1 MTATVTDR
9 PLLAMAGQIVRDQV
23 DELEEDK
30 LSAVPTKEEEEGG
43 VQNSELLFE
52 RDGAIATV
60 TFNRP
65 EARNAMT
72 WAMYD
77 GLVNACETVDADPS
91 IRVMILRGAGGKAFV
106 AGTDIG
112 QFQSFRTAEDAL
124 EYERRLDEV
133 MGRLESVTKP
143 TIAMIEGPAAGAGA
157 VIALTCDL
165 RYCTPDS
172 QIGVPIAR
180 TLGNCLSIANYARLV
195 DIIGPARTKE
205 VIFRARL
212 VPAEQACQLGLINEI
227 VPADR
232 LLAHGR
238 TVAGEIATHAPLTL
252 RATKEAIRRLQVYR
266 RSVDGDDLAVMAYM
280 SEDFREGVTAFVEK
294 RKPVFRG
301 K

>member
-1 MTATVTDR
+1 
-9 PLLAMAGQIVRDQV
+9 
-23 DELEEDK
+23 
-30 LSAVPTKEEEEGG
+30 
-43 VQNSELLFE
+43 VQNTELLFE

-65 EARNAMT
+65 AARNAMT
-72 WAMYD
+72 WVMYD
-77 GLVNACETVDADPS
+77 GLVNACEAVDADPT

-106 AGTDIG
+106 AGTDIS
-112 QFQSFRTAEDAL
+112 QFQSFQTAADAL
-124 EYERRLDEV
+124 KYERRLDEV
-133 MGRLESVTKP
+133 IGRLESVTKP
-143 TIAMIEGPAAGAGA
+143 TIAMIGGPAAGAGA

-195 DIIGPARTKE
+195 DMIGPARTKE

-212 VPAEQACQLGLINEI
+212 VPAEQAQQLGLINDI

-232 LLAHGR
+232 LAAHVQ
-238 TVAGEIATHAPLTL
+238 TVAEEIATHAPLTL
-252 RATKEAIRRLQVYR
+252 RATKEAIRRLQVHR
-266 RSVDGDDLAVMAYM
+266 RSVDSDDLTVMAYM

>member
-1 MTATVTDR
+1 MS
-9 PLLAMAGQIVRDQV
+9 
-23 DELEEDK
+23 E
-30 LSAVPTKEEEEGG
+30 
-43 VQNSELLFE
+43 SELLFA
-52 RDGAIATV
+52 RDGAIARV

-77 GLVNACETVDADPS
+77 GLVEACEKVDSDPDV
-91 IRVMILRGAGGKAFV
+91 RVLILHGAGSKAFV

-112 QFQSFRTAEDAL
+112 QFQTFRTPEDAL
-124 EYERRLDEV
+124 EYERRLDRV
-133 MGRLESVTKP
+133 IARLEAVTKP
-143 TIAMIEGPAAGAGA
+143 TLAVIEGPAAGAGA

-165 RYCTPDS
+165 RYCTPES

-195 DIIGPARTKE
+195 DLLGPARTKE
-205 VIFRARL
+205 LLFRARL
-212 VPAEQACQLGLINEI
+212 VSATEAHELGLVNGI

-232 LLAHGR
+232 LFEHVSA
-238 TVAGEIATHAPLTL
+238 VANEIATHAPITL

-266 RSVDGDDLAVMAYM
+266 RAVEGDDLTVLAYM
-280 SEDFREGVTAFVEK
+280 SEDFREGVSAFLEK

>member
-1 MTATVTDR
+1 MHNA
-9 PLLAMAGQIVRDQV
+9 
-23 DELEEDK
+23 
-30 LSAVPTKEEEEGG
+30 
-43 VQNSELLFE
+43 ELLFE
-52 RDGAIATV
+52 HDGAIATV

-65 EARNAMT
+65 EARNAVT

-77 GLVNACETVDADPS
+77 GLVTACETVDTDS
-91 IRVMILRGAGGKAFV
+91 TIRVMILRGAGGKAFV
-106 AGTDIG
+106 SGTDIS

-124 EYERRLDEV
+124 EYEHRLDEV
-133 MGRLESVTKP
+133 ISRLERVTKP

-180 TLGNCLSIANYARLV
+180 TLGNCLSVANYARLV
-195 DIIGPARTKE
+195 DMIGPARTKE

-212 VPAEQACQLGLINEI
+212 ISAEHATKLGLINDI
-227 VPADR
+227 VPEDR
-232 LLAHGR
+232 LAAHVR
-238 TVAGEIATHAPLTL
+238 TVAEEIATHAPLTL
-252 RATKEAIRRLQVYR
+252 QATKEAIRRLQVHR
-266 RSVDGDDLAVMAYM
+266 RSVDGDDLTVMAYM
-280 SEDFREGVTAFVEK
+280 SEDFREGVSAFVEK